1 MREASVRRMF
11 ARRRL
16 VGWSVGL
23 LGALA
28 AGCAS
33 APAPAGP
40 VALVSGTW
48 EGRITPTGPVLGQ
61 PSPASGPVRMEL
73 RQRGAWVEGSISG
86 PGFTGGVS
94 GELHGNRLS
103 GSFDGETLA
112 GAAVSVSAV
121 LDGVFKGDTLAAVL
135 DYGGRMTLK
144 RLR

>member
-1 MREASVRRMF
+1 
-11 ARRRL
+11 
-16 VGWSVGL
+16 
-23 LGALA
+23 
-28 AGCAS
+28 
-33 APAPAGP
+33 
-40 VALVSGTW
+40 
-48 EGRITPTGPVLGQ
+48 
-61 PSPASGPVRMEL
+61 MEL

-86 PGFTGGVS
+86 PGFSGGVS

-121 LDGVFKGDTLAAVL
+121 LDGVFKGDMLAAVL